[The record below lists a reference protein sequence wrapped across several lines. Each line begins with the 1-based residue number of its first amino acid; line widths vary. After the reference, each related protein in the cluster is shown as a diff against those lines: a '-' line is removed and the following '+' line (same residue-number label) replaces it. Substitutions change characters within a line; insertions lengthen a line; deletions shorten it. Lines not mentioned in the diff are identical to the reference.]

1 MDLNNTNVRLVE
13 TSPIP
18 LNIEFSCNNGEIF
31 VIAGPSGSGKTTILR
46 SIAGLYKPTSGKITC
61 QGKNWFD
68 SDMNLNVPVQNRA
81 VGFVFQ
87 NYALFPHLSVRN
99 NIAIALQE
107 FDKELHNQ
115 RLNELI
121 NLVHLNGLDNRLP
134 HQLSGGQQQRV
145 AVARCLAREPDIL
158 LLDEPFSSVDQ
169 QTRRYLVRE
178 LVQLRDRLNIPIIH
192 VTHDLNEARRI
203 ADKLC
208 IINDGISLQIDT
220 PEKVMANPSSAQ
232 VAKLTGHDNVFTAK
246 LNKHDKNI
254 KVSYI
259 NWHNHILESKY
270 FPNLS
275 ENDVIDWF
283 IPSSQIILH
292 ETNNASINN
301 KNILPG
307 KIVEFIQLGEGSI
320 LSIELEGIPE
330 LVHMN
335 FTTHRARNDG
345 LVPGKVVSI
354 SLLPDGIHLMK
365 NQNNQS

>member
-1 MDLNNTNVRLVE
+1 MDLNNTSVRLVE

-18 LNIEFSCNNGEIF
+18 LDVEFNCNNSEIF
-31 VIAGPSGSGKTTILR
+31 VIVGPSGSGKTTILR
-46 SIAGLYKPTSGKITC
+46 SIAGLYKPASGKITC

-68 SDMNLNVPVQNRA
+68 SDTDLNVPVQKRA

-87 NYALFPHLSVRN
+87 HYALFPHLSVRN
-99 NIAIALQE
+99 NIAIALQKINE
-107 FDKELHNQ
+107 EIRNQ

-121 NLVHLNGLDNRLP
+121 NLVHLNGLENRLP

-208 IINDGISLQIDT
+208 IINDGLSLQIDT

-232 VAKLTGHDNVFTAK
+232 VASLTGHDNVFTAI
-246 LNKHDKNI
+246 LDKHDNNKG
-254 KVSYI
+254 VSYI
-259 NWHNHILESKY
+259 NWHNHILESGY
-270 FPNLS
+270 FPNLGES
-275 ENDVIDWF
+275 EVIDWF

-292 ETNNASINN
+292 ESKNASINY

-307 KIVEFIQLGEGSI
+307 KIIDFIQLGEGSI
-320 LSIELEGIPE
+320 LSIELDGIPE

-335 FTTHRARNDG
+335 FTTHRARYDG
-345 LVPGKVVSI
+345 LVPGKNVSI
-354 SLLPDGIHLMK
+354 SLVSEGIHLMK
-365 NQNNQS
+365 KQNN